1 MRRIGALC
9 LLVLFI
15 LAPGSESRAAASDRP
30 ALEIICQSDELQE
43 TIRQMAGR
51 ITPRLNEFMGTAPE
65 RIKILVASSKAE
77 FQGMAQRLNGPD
89 WAAGIAIP
97 ARQLILLRSPSQ
109 LIDPGGFERLL
120 AHELLHLYFH
130 TALGSKHAPL
140 WLEEGL
146 AMHLSGDSSLG
157 RIWAMSQAV
166 LMDSLIPFERL
177 QNSFPADGKKAQ
189 TAYAQS
195 YYFVGF
201 LLERFGP
208 EITAQMLRGLAQGK
222 DLSGVL
228 HQITGMGLVA
238 LEKAFVESVG
248 SRFSWIMVIFSGSVL
263 WGVAALIAAVGLVLR
278 RRAQLRERSRAPD
291 PDPMVGVLGPTRK
304 WPPPKRSAEVLN
316 EAGLGTKSPP
326 PPNR

>member
-1 MRRIGALC
+1 MRRLGALC
-9 LLVLFI
+9 LWLLFI
-15 LAPGSESRAAASDRP
+15 LAPAPESRAAQP
-30 ALEIICQSDELQE
+30 AHPLLEIICQSDELQE

-51 ITPRLNEFMGTAPE
+51 IIPRLNEFMGTAPP
-65 RIKILVASSKAE
+65 RIKIVVPSGKAE
-77 FQGMAQRLNGPD
+77 FQSMAESLRGPD
-89 WAAGIAIP
+89 WAAGIAVP

-109 LIDPGGFERLL
+109 LIDPAGFERLL

-130 TALGSKHAPL
+130 AVLGNKPAPL

-166 LMDSLIPFERL
+166 LTDSLIPFERL
-177 QNSFPADGKKAQ
+177 HNSFPAEGKKAQ

-201 LLERFGP
+201 LLERYGP
-208 EITAQMLRGLAQGK
+208 EITAQMLRGLARGK

-238 LEKAFVESVG
+238 LEKAFVESAG

-278 RRAQLRERSRAPD
+278 RRAQLRERRRAPD
-291 PDPMVGVLGPTRK
+291 PEPMVAC
-304 WPPPKRSAEVLN
+304 WAPPANGRR
-316 EAGLGTKSPP
+316 
-326 PPNR
+326 PNGRARC